1 MIICGVCRCAEG
13 VCEYI
18 SFKHTHSFLSRR
30 KIRWYLKAQAAKNFL
45 ELTSPQQ
52 VLVFR
57 FLGGWGSV
65 YVGVSSVTVTCC
77 SSTYLQM
84 DPTWINVK
92 LQSNSMQLENLTK
105 KFSCI
110 DEARCNAL
118 HVRRASMPSD
128 QYLRHLRREF
138 MRRHAPFYVNYIPH
152 LRRTHTLTH
161 SLTHAITHTTTHAHT
176 HSCAPQA
183 HCESWPHCA
192 T

>member
-1 MIICGVCRCAEG
+1 M
-13 VCEYI
+13 
-18 SFKHTHSFLSRR
+18 
-30 KIRWYLKAQAAKNFL
+30 AKSTSSTIFL
-45 ELTSPQQ
+45 ELTLPQQ

-65 YVGVSSVTVTCC
+65 CVGVSSVTVTCC
-77 SSTYLQM
+77 SSTCLQL

-92 LQSNSMQLENLTK
+92 LHSKCPQFDLTN

-118 HVRRASMPSD
+118 QVRRASMPSD

-152 LRRTHTLTH
+152 LRRTYTQTRTH
-161 SLTHAITHTTTHAHT
+161 STQTTHAHT
-176 HSCAPQA
+176 HTHTQLRTSGAF
-183 HCESWPHCA
+183 
-192 T
+192 